1 MSKTT
6 TTEIELLKN
15 RLAEEAVKS
24 RQAQTRLGQ
33 LERHLALALEEN
45 KKLSIALGDSEK
57 QKKAFFNAASDTI
70 ILIEPETVGLVDFNT
85 MAHNNLGYSREE
97 FGKLEFQDFDNVWSN
112 KEMRL
117 LCAEILRDG
126 DRSFK
131 SRHRSKDGKIH
142 NIKVNATRIGL
153 KGKNLIQCVCTD
165 IISHKQTKNELQDSK
180 EKYRDLF
187 HNSQVGLSRTRVSD
201 GKLLETNDRL
211 ASMFGYKDRRQML
224 DEFYAPSA
232 YEYQR
237 DREYMLQT
245 IIKDGEIQDY
255 EVFARRRDGS
265 NIWVR
270 YSARLYPDEGYL
282 DVVVVD
288 ITNEKKAEKEKDY
301 LYTQLA
307 QSQKMEA
314 VGRLSGGIAH
324 DFNNLL
330 TVIKTMA
337 YKSKKEVDKDSALH
351 RYITLIDT
359 AAEGARNLT
368 QKLLIFSK
376 KQSTTFITLDLND
389 LIEDLLEMLQS
400 LLGSKIKIELVLSG
414 DLFPIYGDKGSFEQV
429 IINLAIN
436 ARDAMAE
443 GGSLKITTENMID
456 DRAKT
461 FNMVSITVADT
472 GTGMDEE
479 TSRRIFEPFFTTKP
493 PGEGT
498 GLGASVVYGI
508 VKDHMGRIEVI
519 STPGEGTSVNILLTP
534 SHEKAPLTDQKAAA
548 RNIDISGMGEQI
560 LLVEDNTLIRETT
573 SLLLSDYNYLVTS
586 AASAEH
592 ALELFGKDACAF
604 DLVLSDV
611 VLPGKSGVELASI
624 LLLQKPELPILL
636 CSGYTSKKLQWEE
649 IQEKGLA
656 FIRKPYDSTE
666 LLRKI
671 RENLPTSTASP
682 LQALPN
688 RIPAVPEGSIT

>member
-6 TTEIELLKN
+6 TTEIDQLKS
-15 RLAEEAVKS
+15 RLAENNK
-24 RQAQTRLGQ
+24 QAETRLRQ
-33 LERHLALALEEN
+33 LQRRLDLALEKN
-45 KKLSIALGDSEK
+45 KKLSKTLSDSER
-57 QKKAFFNAASDTI
+57 QNQAFFNAASDTI
-70 ILIEPETVGLVDFNT
+70 MLIDPETVELIDFNT
-85 MAHNNLGYSREE
+85 NAHNNLGYNREE
-97 FGKLEFQDFDNVWSN
+97 FSKLEIQDIDNVWNN

-117 LCAEILRDG
+117 LCAEILQDG
-126 DRSFK
+126 DKSFETK
-131 SRHRSKDGKIH
+131 HRAKDGKTH
-142 NIKVNATRIGL
+142 NILVNASRITL
-153 KGKNLIQCVCTD
+153 KGKELIQYICTD
-165 IISHKQTKNELQDSK
+165 ITSYKQTKSELKDSK

-187 HNSQVGLSRTRVSD
+187 HNSQVGLSRTRASD
-201 GKLLETNDRL
+201 GKLLEANDRL
-211 ASMFGYKDRRQML
+211 ASMFGYKDRQQML
-224 DEFYAPSA
+224 DEFYSPSA

-245 IIKDGEIQDY
+245 IIKHGEIQDY
-255 EVFARRRDGS
+255 EVFARRKDGS

-270 YSARLYPDEGYL
+270 YSAKLYPDEGYL

-337 YKSKKEVDKDSALH
+337 YKSKKEVDKDSPLH

-376 KQSTTFITLDLND
+376 KQSTTFITLNLND
-389 LIEDLLEMLQS
+389 LIENLLEMLQS
-400 LLGSKIKIELVLSG
+400 LLGSKIKVELDLAD

-436 ARDAMAE
+436 ARDAMPE
-443 GGSLKITTENMID
+443 GGPVKITTENMID
-456 DRAKT
+456 DNEKT
-461 FNMVSITVADT
+461 FNMVSVTVADT

-508 VKDHMGRIEVI
+508 VKDHMGRIEVH
-519 STPGEGTSVNILLTP
+519 STPGVGTSVNVLFTP
-534 SHEKAPLTDQKAAA
+534 SPEKAPLADQTTATKD
-548 RNIDISGMGEQI
+548 IDISGMGEQI
-560 LLVEDNTLIRETT
+560 LLVEDNALIRETT

-592 ALELFGKDACAF
+592 ALELFGKDPYAF

-624 LLLQKPELPILL
+624 LLLKKPELPI
-636 CSGYTSKKLQWEE
+636 LQWEE
-649 IQEKGLA
+649 IQEKGLS
-656 FIRKPYDSTE
+656 FIRKPYDSAE

-671 RENLPTSTASP
+671 RENLLANTTTT
-682 LQALPN
+682 LQADPN
-688 RIPAVPEGSIT
+688 QMPVGPEKSTT